1 MPGHTHLTDA
11 GDGPVCMSSM
21 KATISAAMVRAW
33 CSEPRKSASMLAT
46 WVHAQPAVHVG
57 DT

>member
-1 MPGHTHLTDA
+1 MTDA